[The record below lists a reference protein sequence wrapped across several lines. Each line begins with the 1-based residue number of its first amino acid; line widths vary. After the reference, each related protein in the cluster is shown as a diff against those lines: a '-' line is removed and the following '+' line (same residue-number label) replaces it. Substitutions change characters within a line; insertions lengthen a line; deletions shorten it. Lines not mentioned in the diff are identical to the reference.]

1 MDRVI
6 YLINQIL
13 HGLINYF
20 RIGNSSSCFRYV
32 MDLFDKIVR
41 HHLMQSSGLKGFCWK
56 SLCRRKLY
64 EKVELYNDYQ
74 IRYYRSLEAITSDR
88 L

>member
-32 MDLFDKIVR
+32 MDWVDKIVR
-41 HHLMQSSGLKGFCWK
+41 PHLMQLSGLKSFCWK
-56 SLCRRKLY
+56 RLCRRKLY
-64 EKVELYNDYQ
+64 KKMELYN
-74 IRYYRSLEAITSDR
+74 R
-88 L
+88 LLSKLVKVVQNYC

>member
-13 HGLINYF
+13 QGWINYF
-20 RIGNSSSCFRYV
+20 RIGNSSSWFRYV
-32 MDLFDKIVR
+32 MDWFDKIVR
-41 HHLMQSSGLKGFCWK
+41 PHLMQSSGLKGFCWK
-56 SLCRRKLY
+56 RLCRRKLY

-74 IRYYRSLEAITSDR
+74 IRY
-88 L
+88 